1 MYLLLLY
8 FLNPQQ
14 ILRLIEIHIGFE
26 CDHKDLNAAYHAQ
39 NNLFL
44 FAFGQY
50 IGQHII
56 KKMSDFMFIATY
68 SKK

>member
-14 ILRLIEIHIGFE
+14 ILRLTEIHIGFE
-26 CDHKDLNAAYHAQ
+26 CDKVLIAAYHAQ

-44 FAFGQY
+44 FA
-50 IGQHII
+50 
-56 KKMSDFMFIATY
+56 
-68 SKK
+68 

>member
-14 ILRLIEIHIGFE
+14 ILRLTEIHIGFE

-50 IGQHII
+50 IPAH
-56 KKMSDFMFIATY
+56 Y
-68 SKK
+68 

>member
-14 ILRLIEIHIGFE
+14 ILRLTEIHIGFE
-26 CDHKDLNAAYHAQ
+26 CDHKVICAAYHAQ
-39 NNLFL
+39 NNLLL

-50 IGQHII
+50 IPVH
-56 KKMSDFMFIATY
+56 Y
-68 SKK
+68 